1 MIFDGDLT
9 EKCMVNKAAAAIG
22 LQKDMTQGG
31 GEISGRVDGAADHA
45 DGGKAGRYADDF
57 DY

>member
-22 LQKDMTQGG
+22 LQKDMTQDG
-31 GEISGRVDGAADHA
+31 GEISGRI
-45 DGGKAGRYADDF
+45 DGGGGSCGRREGGTICRRF
-57 DY
+57 